1 MELTVSKVYGQALYD
16 AAVEMGKVDEIQQ
29 ETEQIHII
37 FQREKEFYEIL
48 TDPSLSVAR
57 KKELIKNVFEGRV
70 SKETESFLYILV
82 DKGRLHNYGD
92 ILKEFDKLKNEAE
105 GFGEGVIYSARLL
118 NEEQLQK
125 LEAETGKL
133 LGKKIRLKNLID
145 ESLIGGVKIITEGK
159 IIDASIRN
167 RLDRLYTEIK
177 DI

>member
-1 MELTVSKVYGQALYD
+1 MELTVSRVYGQALYD
-16 AAVEMGKVDEIQQ
+16 AAVEMEKVDEIQQ

-57 KKELIKNVFEGRV
+57 KKELIKSVFEGRV

>member
-1 MELTVSKVYGQALYD
+1 MELTVSRVYGQALYD
-16 AAVEMGKVDEIQQ
+16 AAVEMEKVDEIQQ

-105 GFGEGVIYSARLL
+105 GFGEGVVYSARLL

>member
-1 MELTVSKVYGQALYD
+1 M
-16 AAVEMGKVDEIQQ
+16 
-29 ETEQIHII
+29 
-37 FQREKEFYEIL
+37 

>member
-1 MELTVSKVYGQALYD
+1 MELTVSRVYGQALYD
-16 AAVEMGKVDEIQQ
+16 AAVEMEKVDEIQQ

-159 IIDASIRN
+159 IIYASIRN

>member
-1 MELTVSKVYGQALYD
+1 MELTVSRVYGQALYD
-16 AAVEMGKVDEIQQ
+16 AAVEMEKVDEIQQ

-37 FQREKEFYEIL
+37 FQMEKEFYEIL

-133 LGKKIRLKNLID
+133 LGKKMRLKNLID

>member
-1 MELTVSKVYGQALYD
+1 MELTVSRVYGQALYD
-16 AAVEMGKVDEIQQ
+16 AAVEMEKVDEIQQ
-29 ETEQIHII
+29 DTEQIHII

>member
-1 MELTVSKVYGQALYD
+1 MELTVSRVYGQALYD
-16 AAVEMGKVDEIQQ
+16 AAVEMEKVDEIQQ

-105 GFGEGVIYSARLL
+105 GFGEGVVYSARLL

-167 RLDRLYTEIK
+167 RLDRLYIEIK

>member
-1 MELTVSKVYGQALYD
+1 MELTVSRVYGQALYD
-16 AAVEMGKVDEIQQ
+16 AAVEMEKVDEIQQ
-29 ETEQIHII
+29 EIEQIHII

>member
-1 MELTVSKVYGQALYD
+1 MELTVSRVYGQALYD
-16 AAVEMGKVDEIQQ
+16 AAVEVEKVDEIQQ

-70 SKETESFLYILV
+70 SKETEAFLYILA

-125 LEAETGKL
+125 LEVETGKL
-133 LGKKIRLKNLID
+133 LGKKIRLKNIID

-167 RLDRLYTEIK
+167 RLDRLCTEIK
-177 DI
+177 DM

>member
-1 MELTVSKVYGQALYD
+1 MELTVSRVYGQALYD
-16 AAVEMGKVDEIQQ
+16 AAVEMEKVDEIQQ

>member
-1 MELTVSKVYGQALYD
+1 MELTVSRVYGQALYD
-16 AAVEMGKVDEIQQ
+16 AAVEMEKVDEIQQ

-145 ESLIGGVKIITEGK
+145 ESLIGGVKIQPLQE
-159 IIDASIRN
+159 
-167 RLDRLYTEIK
+167 RLQSQ
-177 DI
+177 